1 LFEYY
6 KVILLALE
14 FKNTLN
20 PLCIF
25 SRINI
30 QKKLEKF
37 LIKEMLRHFLFFLAA
52 FYIANGMKGVK
63 QNSKLNSTQ
72 HEHKTSK
79 TVLFISSNHR
89 PDHFRM
95 NCAFAN
101 VLAKQYNLVC

>member
-1 LFEYY
+1 
-6 KVILLALE
+6 
-14 FKNTLN
+14 
-20 PLCIF
+20 
-25 SRINI
+25 
-30 QKKLEKF
+30 
-37 LIKEMLRHFLFFLAA
+37 MLRHFVFFLAA

-95 NCAFAN
+95 NSAFAN